1 METEEASKA
10 EVERLSTLVYWR
22 RERWWGCAVPCG
34 VRGGA
39 RGGGI
44 KMRALGSAEQV
55 GAASVVGWASEGE
68 THGAEAAELQSSAEP
83 RPHAG
88 GREMRSGEI

>member
-1 METEEASKA
+1 
-10 EVERLSTLVYWR
+10 
-22 RERWWGCAVPCG
+22 
-34 VRGGA
+34 
-39 RGGGI
+39 
-44 KMRALGSAEQV
+44 MRALGSAEQV

-88 GREMRSGEI
+88 LRDEIWRNLVGGVAPRHRAGVGFSGGGG